1 MKEDGK
7 IKESLQ
13 EEDPA
18 PQAMERLL
26 RGGGLCGEA
35 QTMGRRL
42 KKLSVAP
49 SRPRGYEK
57 SYVGGDLNFS

>member
-18 PQAMERLL
+18 PQAIERLL
-26 RGGGLCGEA
+26 RGGLRREA

-42 KKLSVAP
+42 KKLSMAL
-49 SRPRGYEK
+49 SRPRGYEE